1 MSSVRAR
8 RAVTLSGDSPESPSS
23 MAAIPTTS
31 SLALPRRRPVPR
43 RTAIVLTAAAAA
55 IVPLVLA
62 TWAFG
67 RTYSQSEVGRTDA
80 RLVAGAQIAIADVG
94 AAAADASRSATR
106 LSSSRAVQAMLERG
120 EPTQPRRI
128 ASFRDGYVVAVAAP
142 AGIPKGAASVRA
154 VDIRRGST
162 LLGTVAGV
170 VDLRAVA
177 HLVTEKTGL
186 QTFVRLSSVGA
197 PSEPNDVRIH
207 GERYRALAQPVGGGR
222 AVVLAAPHSAVAKA
236 VERKQ
241 LVTLGAG
248 VSTLAALAALVL
260 LLPRNL
266 RTRRSG
272 YDDRATPRRRSAA
285 SLVGDVA
292 VAAHDPHALLP
303 VLLEAAVVA
312 TEAAGGRVVWNGDE
326 LAAIGGRSAPEL
338 VLALDDDLGAARLVL
353 YPGSRPFEARDL
365 EILESLVAQGRVALE
380 NARLQGIVRRQA
392 QTDELT
398 DLANRRRFM
407 ETLQYEVA
415 RAQRFESELSLV
427 LFDLD
432 RFKRINDRCGHQIG
446 DAVLRDTA
454 SVVRERVRETDL
466 VARVGGEEFA
476 VVLPGTDLS
485 GAVTF
490 ADGLR
495 ADIER
500 DVRVEGVAWRV
511 TASFG
516 VAAAHHGD
524 AVDHLIAAADRALY
538 RAKAAGRNTVRAADD
553 TSAATL

>member
-1 MSSVRAR
+1 
-8 RAVTLSGDSPESPSS
+8 
-23 MAAIPTTS
+23 MAAIPTKS
-31 SLALPRRRPVPR
+31 SLALARRRPLSPR
-43 RTAIVLTAAAAA
+43 ATIVLVAAAVAV
-55 IVPLVLA
+55 IPLALA

-80 RLVAGAQIAIADVG
+80 RLVAGAQIAIADV
-94 AAAADASRSATR
+94 AAATANASHLATR
-106 LSSSRAVQAMLERG
+106 LSSSPAVQAMLERG
-120 EPTQPRRI
+120 EPTHPRRI
-128 ASFRDGYVVAVAAP
+128 ATFRGGYVLAVAAP
-142 AGIPKGAASVRA
+142 ARIPKTAASVRT
-154 VDIRRGST
+154 VDLRRGNA

-170 VDLRAVA
+170 VDFRAAARAVA
-177 HLVTEKTGL
+177 KKTGL
-186 QTFVRLSSVGA
+186 QTFVRRSA
-197 PSEPNDVRIH
+197 ARTPSEATDVRIH

-222 AVVLAAPHSAVAKA
+222 VVVLAAPHSEIAKA
-236 VERKQ
+236 VARRE
-241 LVTLGAG
+241 LITLSAG

-260 LLPRNL
+260 LLPLNL
-266 RTRRSG
+266 RSRRG
-272 YDDRATPRRRSAA
+272 GPDDDAAPRRRSAA

-292 VAAHDPHALLP
+292 VAAHDPHAFLP

-312 TEAAGGRVVWNGDE
+312 TEASGGRVVWNGDE

-353 YPGSRPFEARDL
+353 YPGSRQFEARDL

-380 NARLQGIVRRQA
+380 NARLHGIVRRQA

-407 ETLQYEVA
+407 EALHYEVA
-415 RAQRFESELSLV
+415 RSQRFETELSLV

-446 DAVLRDTA
+446 DAVLRATA
-454 SVVRERVRETDL
+454 NVVRERVRETDI

-476 VVLPGTDLS
+476 VVLPGTDLG
-485 GAVTF
+485 GAITF
-490 ADGLR
+490 ADSLR

-500 DVRVEGVAWRV
+500 DVRVHGVTWRV

-516 VAAAHHGD
+516 VAAVHRDG
-524 AVDHLIAAADRALY
+524 AVDHLIAAADGALY

-553 TSAATL
+553 TSGAAV